1 MDYQGDCCDARESQ
15 AMTRK
20 VAESLERGLKQAL
33 AYMDG
38 TADLTK
44 YRVHVPREIDVRAI
58 RAKLKMTQQEF
69 AAVFGFSI
77 NTLRHWEQ
85 GKRVPEGPTRAYLL
99 VIDRAPQTVQKA
111 LRVA

>member
-1 MDYQGDCCDARESQ
+1 
-15 AMTRK
+15 MTKK
-20 VAESLERGLKQAL
+20 VADRLERSLKQAI

-38 TADLTK
+38 TADLSK
-44 YRVHVPREIDVRAI
+44 YRVHVPKQIDVRAI
-58 RAKLKMTQQEF
+58 RTKLNMTQQEF

-99 VIDRAPQTVQKA
+99 VIDRAPKTVQKA